1 MHPFSEAPAMP
12 DDRELTLADCNCR
25 AVRQAARYVTQI
37 YDRHLAPCG
46 LRISQF
52 GILAMLKRKGPLT
65 INELAAELI
74 IDRTTLGRNIQP
86 LERDGLI
93 AVKPSAFDRRSKE
106 LHLSAMGDKKFREGR
121 KYWLEAQKEFEAS
134 FGSARAVELRG
145 LLSLMVAGEHP
156 AAAVAAP

>member
-1 MHPFSEAPAMP
+1 MP
-12 DDRELTLADCNCR
+12 DNHEPALVDCNCR

-106 LHLSAMGDKKFREGR
+106 LHLSALGERKFREGR
-121 KYWLEAQKEFEAS
+121 KFWLEAQKEFENS
-134 FGSARAVELRG
+134 FGSERAVELRA
-145 LLSLMVAGEHP
+145 LLGLMVAGERHQP
-156 AAAVAAP
+156 IAAAP

>member
-1 MHPFSEAPAMP
+1 MP
-12 DDRELTLADCNCR
+12 DDHGPTMVDCNCR

-106 LHLSAMGDKKFREGR
+106 LHLSTMGEKKFREGR
-121 KYWLEAQKEFEAS
+121 KLWLEAQKEFETS
-134 FGSARAVELRG
+134 FGNERAIELRALLG
-145 LLSLMVAGEHP
+145 LLVAGEHHP
-156 AAAVAAP
+156 EAVTAP